1 MINDYKNYKSRPK
14 INKDRVIACALFIAL
29 VIILAVRLEPASAE
43 PQLSVVTYDCAPTM
57 EMDMPIQQ
65 GMQL

>member
-1 MINDYKNYKSRPK
+1 MKNTDMKNFRARPK
-14 INKDRVIACALFIAL
+14 INKDRVVSFLLFIAL
-29 VIILAVRLEPASAE
+29 VIILSVRLEPASAE

-57 EMDMPIQQ
+57 EMGMPIE